1 MPKVF
6 SDPALITAQMGGIR
20 AGSKPVEDEAAHDGD
35 SVVIGV
41 SIAGRTEMCST
52 KNDTLNKK

>member
-6 SDPALITAQMGGIR
+6 SDPALITAQMGETK
-20 AGSKPVEDEAAHDGD
+20 AGASALRMRQHIDGD
-35 SVVIGV
+35 SVVARV

-52 KNDTLNKK
+52 K